1 MVAAHKSTKKDV
13 LERIVKNIK
22 NVGGNLAGVVINKIP
37 VSSKAYG
44 ERYYYYGERDTKN
57 KKKKPSR
64 KESGAK
70 KIEEKNK
77 ERIMKTMK
85 IEKKHDEKKSVL
97 KTNNDIL
104 KDNTSFSNMGMNK
117 TNEILKQ
124 VNDYI
129 EKEKKDLL

>member
-1 MVAAHKSTKKDV
+1 MLVLLLTKF
-13 LERIVKNIK
+13 LFLVKHM
-22 NVGGNLAGVVINKIP
+22 G
-37 VSSKAYG
+37 
-44 ERYYYYGERDTKN
+44 KN

-64 KESGAK
+64 KESDAK

-104 KDNTSFSNMGMNK
+104 KDNTSFSNTGMNK

>member
-1 MVAAHKSTKKDV
+1 
-13 LERIVKNIK
+13 
-22 NVGGNLAGVVINKIP
+22 
-37 VSSKAYG
+37 
-44 ERYYYYGERDTKN
+44 
-57 KKKKPSR
+57 
-64 KESGAK
+64 
-70 KIEEKNK
+70 
-77 ERIMKTMK
+77 MK

-104 KDNTSFSNMGMNK
+104 KDNTSFSNTGMNK

>member
-1 MVAAHKSTKKDV
+1 
-13 LERIVKNIK
+13 
-22 NVGGNLAGVVINKIP
+22 
-37 VSSKAYG
+37 
-44 ERYYYYGERDTKN
+44 
-57 KKKKPSR
+57 
-64 KESGAK
+64 
-70 KIEEKNK
+70 
-77 ERIMKTMK
+77 MKTMK

-104 KDNTSFSNMGMNK
+104 KDNTSFSNTGMNK